1 VTKPPLRIAH
11 PFADLLPLMNSLDFE
26 ELVGDISKNGQLE
39 EATVDEHGRIMDGR
53 NRVAACDRL
62 GIEPKFETWQ
72 GKPGTEADFI
82 FAKNLVRRH
91 LNEVQ
96 KAEIAEKLATAKRG
110 GRAPGPNLALARL
123 TQPQAAQQVGSTVE
137 NISRVRAI
145 KKAGRE
151 DLLKLARENK
161 ITLKRAA
168 EVAEREAEKPAE
180 TPPAKAKKSEKLVR
194 RDEEYRRRAEQ
205 WRRLEKALDGFTG
218 FPRAADVAPTI
229 PASQSAKVSQ
239 RLERITQWLTTLK
252 ETLDARRNNNGSES
266 SGDRP
271 DGGASPL

>member
-1 VTKPPLRIAH
+1 MTKPPLRIAH

-137 NISRVRAI
+137 NEVIAMAI
-145 KKAGRE
+145 KCVNAMH
-151 DLLKLARENK
+151 
-161 ITLKRAA
+161 T
-168 EVAEREAEKPAE
+168 
-180 TPPAKAKKSEKLVR
+180 
-194 RDEEYRRRAEQ
+194 
-205 WRRLEKALDGFTG
+205 
-218 FPRAADVAPTI
+218 
-229 PASQSAKVSQ
+229 
-239 RLERITQWLTTLK
+239 
-252 ETLDARRNNNGSES
+252 
-266 SGDRP
+266 GDRP
-271 DGGASPL
+271 KQIRWRSTGARPEPMPELAVKPAALAAE